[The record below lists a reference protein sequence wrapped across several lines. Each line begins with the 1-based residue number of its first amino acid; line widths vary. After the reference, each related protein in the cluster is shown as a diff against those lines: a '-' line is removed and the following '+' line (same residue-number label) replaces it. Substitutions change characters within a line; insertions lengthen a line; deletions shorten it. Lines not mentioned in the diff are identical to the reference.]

1 MKEIMIKLFKQY
13 NFVKTWEENNR
24 MFFVNADKSV
34 VSYFILNFIDCTNIL
49 DDEKLI
55 RAELGKLEKDYV
67 DAEND
72 KEGIKYSVINSF
84 DNAHVR

>member
-49 DDEKLI
+49 DEEELI
-55 RAELGKLEKDYV
+55 RAELGKLEK
-67 DAEND
+67 
-72 KEGIKYSVINSF
+72 
-84 DNAHVR
+84 